1 MRKSTNPMTQETILT
16 VSELTEA
23 IKKNLET
30 AFPMISLQGEISNC
44 KRHSSGHIYFS
55 LKDESAQ
62 ISAVMFRGYA
72 KNLKKVPKDG
82 DQVVIK
88 GHLNVYPPSG
98 RYQIVAQ
105 EMEMAGVGQLL
116 LKLEELKKKIH
127 QKGWFS
133 PEHKKPLPKFPKT
146 IGIITSPTGAAIQ
159 DILNILSRRF
169 RGLHVVIYPVRVQG
183 EGAAA
188 EIQKAIEQMNAKS
201 VADVLII
208 GRGGGSIEDL
218 WAFNEERVAE
228 AIFSS
233 RIPIICAV
241 GHETDHCIAEYV
253 ADLRAPTPSAAAEIV
268 IGELS
273 SHLDFLNQTDK
284 RLLTALTHTIQK
296 LRHQLEGVYLHPLIA
311 SPYSLLG
318 PWMQKLD
325 DLKSRIDTS
334 VHASLEQ
341 KKFHLQSQKKQLES
355 LNPAAAIQAMKLK
368 LQSINRQLSQA
379 TGHYLQIKKQSFT
392 YLQSQLT
399 TIDPKNLLKKG
410 YSLSFSKKDNSV
422 ITSVNK
428 LSKNQQ
434 LRLLFFDGEA
444 TATVDEIMT
453 NDKN

>member
-1 MRKSTNPMTQETILT
+1 MTQETILT

-23 IKKNLET
+23 IKQNLET
-30 AFPMISLQGEISNC
+30 AFPAISLQGEISNC

-55 LKDESAQ
+55 MKDASAQ

-72 KNLKKVPKDG
+72 KSLERVPKDG

-88 GHLNVYPPSG
+88 GHMNVYPPSG
-98 RYQIVAQ
+98 RYQIVAY
-105 EMEMAGVGQLL
+105 EMQMAGVGQLL

-133 PEHKKPLPKFPKT
+133 SEHKKPLPKFPKT
-146 IGIITSPTGAAIQ
+146 IGVITSPTGAAVQ
-159 DILNILSRRF
+159 DILHILSRRF

-188 EIQKAIEQMNAKS
+188 EIQKAIEEMNAHK

-228 AIFSS
+228 AVFLSE
-233 RIPIICAV
+233 IPIICAV
-241 GHETDHCIAEYV
+241 GHETDHSIAEYV
-253 ADLRAPTPSAAAEIV
+253 ADVRAPTPSAAAEIV

-273 SHLDFLNQTDK
+273 SHLDFLKQTDK
-284 RLLTALTHTIQK
+284 RLFTALNHTIQK
-296 LRHQLEGVYLHPLIA
+296 ARHQLAGAYRHPLIA

-325 DLKSRIDTS
+325 DLKCRIDTS
-334 VHASLEQ
+334 TLSYLEN
-341 KKFHLQSQKKQLES
+341 KKLRLQSQKQLMKS
-355 LNPAAAIQAMKLK
+355 LNPVANILTMKHE
-368 LQSINRQLSQA
+368 LQSFNRQLSQVF
-379 TGHYLQIKKQSFT
+379 GHYLQIRKQNLT
-392 YLQSQLT
+392 HLHSQLI

-428 LSKNQQ
+428 LTKNQQ
-434 LRLLFFDGEA
+434 LRLLFFDGEV
-444 TATVDEIMT
+444 TATVDEIMS